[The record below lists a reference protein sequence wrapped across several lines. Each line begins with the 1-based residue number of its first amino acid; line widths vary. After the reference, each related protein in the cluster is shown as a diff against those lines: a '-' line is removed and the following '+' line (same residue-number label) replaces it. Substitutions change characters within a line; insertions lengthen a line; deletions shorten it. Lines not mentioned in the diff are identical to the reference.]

1 MESSKQIEQIKEKIE
16 KDKQQISILR
26 GREEENLKQLAE
38 THGIKSLDE
47 AEKYLVQLDKELTKE
62 EKELDADFLTLKKKM
77 MSEIKK
83 AYSLETDEAAEKILF
98 GE

>member
-16 KDKQQISILR
+16 KDKQQISILK

-47 AEKYLVQLDKELTKE
+47 AEKYLVQLDKELTRE

-77 MSEIKK
+77 ISKIKK
-83 AYSLETDEAAEKILF
+83 AYSLETDEEAEKILF